1 MLYNRLYEE
10 YADDLYN
17 PDLKF
22 RFLEE
27 NYPNRPET
35 QLTIIYNFIKAARV
49 EKIYDKDLCTFN
61 TEEINELVESLGY
74 TTENTIRAALS
85 YFSTYVNWCMLH
97 SMRGDYETGINDF
110 EIFINTQDL
119 SKFTSRIKNKNR
131 YITKEEM
138 GYALEALNNPIDQA
152 ILLGIYEGIFGEELY
167 ELRTL
172 KKEGSINFETNQVT
186 LVNLDGSKRTKT
198 ISQELADIFQD
209 AINQQV
215 YLVANGEE
223 TKVKNKVRAL
233 AKSEYIIRPISK
245 GTNSH
250 EMMEY
255 SAIVGRFITIKKYA
269 GLEYV
274 TPQSLFDSGAI
285 NRVVELT
292 KEKGLDKPTDEIF
305 KILQQPDEYNLSH
318 NELYNFKKKYKLATE
333 LKNFF

>member
-1 MLYNRLYEE
+1 MLNPIIEQYR
-10 YADDLYN
+10 DKLYN
-17 PDLKF
+17 PDVKF
-22 RFLEE
+22 EFVQK
-27 NYPNRPET
+27 NYPGNIET
-35 QLTIIYNFIKAARV
+35 QQTIIINFTKAALI
-49 EKIYDKDLCTFN
+49 EKLYDKDLCVFN
-61 TEEINELVESLGY
+61 IDEIRELVESLGY
-74 TTENTIRAALS
+74 ATENTIRVALS
-85 YFSTYVNWCMLH
+85 YFSSYVDWCIAENR
-97 SMRGDYETGINDF
+97 RGDYGTHSNDF
-110 EIFINTQDL
+110 DLFIATQDL
-119 SKFTSRIKNKNR
+119 SEFVSKIQTENR
-131 YITKEEM
+131 YITKEELK
-138 GYALEALNNPIDQA
+138 YSIAALNNPIDQA
-152 ILLGIYEGIFGEELY
+152 MFLAIYEGIFGEKMH
-167 ELRTL
+167 ELRSL
-172 KKEGSINFETNQVT
+172 KKEGSIDFKTRKVT